1 MRTIQIRYNSFRVVL
16 DADALGEIPR
26 ANFRKL
32 LKLAYRDSRNEATL
46 QELGRILEENA
57 ANLAAAHAKA
67 KEEFTVGWKY
77 VNKKSRTKT
86 ATEVLQKNNRLQNAV
101 KRTKAKLNSAK
112 SLLKI
117 FNEMEINKNGGSNNQ

>member
-26 ANFRKL
+26 EKFRKL

-46 QELGRILEENA
+46 QELGNILKENA
-57 ANLAAAHAKA
+57 ANSAAAHTKA
-67 KEEFTVGWKY
+67 KEEFTAGWKY
-77 VNKKSRTKT
+77 INKRSRAKT
-86 ATEVLQKNNRLQNAV
+86 AMEIQRENNRLQNAV
-101 KRTKAKLNSAK
+101 KRTKAELNSAK

-117 FNEMEINKNGGSNNQ
+117 FNEMEINKNGSSNNQ

>member
-1 MRTIQIRYNSFRVVL
+1 MRTILIRYDSFHVVL

-46 QELGRILEENA
+46 RELGSILEENA
-57 ANLAAAHAKA
+57 ANSAAAHAKA
-67 KEEFTVGWKY
+67 KEAFTVGWKY
-77 VNKKSRTKT
+77 VNQRSRSKT
-86 ATEVLQKNNRLQNAV
+86 AMEIQRENNRLQNAV
-101 KRTKAKLNSAK
+101 KRTKAELNLAK

-117 FNEMEINKNGGSNNQ
+117 FNEMEIIKNGSSNNQ